1 MQRWRHWYSHLGPS
15 VRWTTEVEWTQRSHQ
30 LLARYNLFSTS
41 GSSMNVPTYNLS
53 RTNHI
58 NRFSFYIRNVGLGLF
73 RRLGTFSLPR
83 PLTTTQHHQEQ
94 ARPRGCST
102 SISSTLLWGLSGY
115 MAKLPPHGA
124 RTWSPSASRVWL
136 QALPPRWQRVP
147 ERYDLNFE
155 DLVCNFGLLLI
166 VVDHAVM
173 ERQFKRYK
181 FQSTH
186 RLEKT
191 GLWKV
196 LNIQLT
202 HIVVWIQI
210 KITFLYPRCKF
221 KDTGHCW

>member
-1 MQRWRHWYSHLGPS
+1 MLDSGCSDVLG
-15 VRWTTEVEWTQRSHQ
+15 RF
-30 LLARYNLFSTS
+30 LCLA
-41 GSSMNVPTYNLS
+41 
-53 RTNHI
+53 H
-58 NRFSFYIRNVGLGLF
+58 
-73 RRLGTFSLPR
+73 LPR
-83 PLTTTQHHQEQ
+83 PNIIKNKLAQEGAPHQFLLPCYGVCRDIWRSCRHTERELGLR
-94 ARPRGCST
+94 RPPVFDC
-102 SISSTLLWGLSGY
+102 
-115 MAKLPPHGA
+115 KLY
-124 RTWSPSASRVWL
+124 L
-136 QALPPRWQRVP
+136 QDDNECLKG
-147 ERYDLNFE
+147 YDLNFE
-155 DLVCNFGLLLI
+155 NLVCNFGLLLI